1 MPSRQPIFFSRST
14 TEFPI
19 FERIF
24 MSSID
29 MNFPSFFASSIPSAA
44 TVPKPGTLFS
54 GGRIP
59 VFFYLEFCG
68 V

>member
-1 MPSRQPIFFSRST
+1 
-14 TEFPI
+14 
-19 FERIF
+19 

-29 MNFPSFFASSIPSAA
+29 MNLPSFFASSIPSAA
-44 TVPKPGTLFS
+44 TVPRPGTLFS

-59 VFFYLEFCG
+59 VLFYLEFCS